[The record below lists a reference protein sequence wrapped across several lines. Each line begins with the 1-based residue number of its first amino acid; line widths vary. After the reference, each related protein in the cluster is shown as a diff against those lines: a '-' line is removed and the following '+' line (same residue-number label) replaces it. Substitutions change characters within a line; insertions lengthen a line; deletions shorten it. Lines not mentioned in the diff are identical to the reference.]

1 MTSIQDKSP
10 LPPSFRNLQILEVL
24 ASEGRPLTA
33 TEINASLNL
42 PVPTIHR
49 LVGNLEAEGFL
60 TRHIDGRSY
69 QPGPKLRQMMQGV
82 IRFWHQD
89 LPQRDVLIRLNQRLG
104 ETCNLSIPDGDAML
118 YIDRVETHWPLRIQ
132 LRVGSRVPLHATA
145 GGKMCLSLI
154 DQDKLDRYL
163 KRAELQGY
171 TTQTMTDRHQLH
183 EELRRIRQ
191 QGYATDSEEWVPGMI
206 AVAVPVLGSSGQLI
220 ATVSFHA
227 PVQRL
232 TLAEG
237 LKYLPDLQAAAEEL
251 TRLMGVVAEVL
262 AKQD

>member
-1 MTSIQDKSP
+1 MTSIQDKSA

-60 TRHIDGRSY
+60 SRDIDGRSY

-82 IRFWHQD
+82 IRFWHQN

-132 LRVGSRVPLHATA
+132 LHIGSRVPLHATA
-145 GGKMCLSLI
+145 AGKLALSQI
-154 DQDKLDRYL
+154 NDGKLERYL
-163 KRAELQGY
+163 KRAELRAY
-171 TTQTMTDRHQLH
+171 TAQTLTDPDRLR
-183 EELRRIRQ
+183 EELRQIRQ
-191 QGYATDSEEWVPGMI
+191 QGYSTDTGEFVPGMI
-206 AVAVPVLGSSGQLI
+206 AMAVPVLDRSGQLI

-232 TLAEG
+232 TLDEG
-237 LKYLPDLQAAAEEL
+237 LKYLPDLRAAAEEL
-251 TRLMGVVAEVL
+251 AELM
-262 AKQD
+262 

>member
-1 MTSIQDKSP
+1 MTSIQDKSS

-60 TRHIDGRSY
+60 TRDIDGRSY
-69 QPGPKLRQMMQGV
+69 QPGPKLRQMMQGIV
-82 IRFWHQD
+82 RFWHQN

-132 LRVGSRVPLHATA
+132 LHVGSRVPLHATA
-145 GGKMCLSLI
+145 AGKLCLSQI
-154 DQDKLDRYL
+154 NDGKLERYL
-163 KRAELQGY
+163 KRAELRAYTAQTLTDPERLREALHQIREQGY
-171 TTQTMTDRHQLH
+171 SS
-183 EELRRIRQ
+183 
-191 QGYATDSEEWVPGMI
+191 DSEEFVPGMI
-206 AVAVPVLGSSGQLI
+206 ALAVPVLDRSGQLV

-237 LKYLPDLQAAAEEL
+237 LKHLPDLRAAAEEL
-251 TRLMGVVAEVL
+251 TELM
-262 AKQD
+262 

>member
-1 MTSIQDKSP
+1 MTSIQDKPS

-33 TEINASLNL
+33 TEINAALGL

-60 TRHIDGRSY
+60 SRHIDGRSY

-82 IRFWHQD
+82 IRFWHQN

-118 YIDRVETHWPLRIQ
+118 YVDRVETHWPLRIQ
-132 LRVGSRVPLHATA
+132 LHVGSRVPLHATA
-145 GGKMCLSLI
+145 AGKLCLSLI
-154 DQDKLDRYL
+154 NDGKLERYL
-163 KRAELQGY
+163 KRAHLTAHTG
-171 TTQTMTDRHQLH
+171 QTITEPDRLR
-183 EELRRIRQ
+183 EALRRIRQ
-191 QGYATDSEEWVPGMI
+191 QGYSTDSEEFVPGMI
-206 AVAVPVLGSSGQLI
+206 AVAVPVLDRSGQLV

-237 LKYLPDLQAAAEEL
+237 LKHLPDLRAAAEEL
-251 TRLMGVVAEVL
+251 TQLI
-262 AKQD
+262 

>member
-1 MTSIQDKSP
+1 MTSLQDKSS
-10 LPPSFRNLQILEVL
+10 LPPSYRNLQILEVL

-60 TRHIDGRSY
+60 IRHIDGRSY

-118 YIDRVETHWPLRIQ
+118 YIDRVETQWPLRIQ
-132 LRVGSRVPLHATA
+132 LHVGSRVPLHATSA
-145 GGKMCLSLI
+145 GKMALSQI
-154 DQDKLDRYL
+154 DDGKLGRYL
-163 KRAELQGY
+163 KRAELRAY
-171 TTQTMTDRHQLH
+171 TAQTLTDPDRLR
-183 EELRRIRQ
+183 EELRQIRQ
-191 QGYATDSEEWVPGMI
+191 QGYSTDTGEFVPGMI
-206 AVAVPVLGSSGQLI
+206 AMAVPVLDRSGQLI

-227 PVQRL
+227 PEQRL

-237 LKYLPDLQAAAEEL
+237 MKYLPDLRAAAEEL
-251 TRLMGVVAEVL
+251 AALM
-262 AKQD
+262 

>member
-1 MTSIQDKSP
+1 MTSLQDKSA

-132 LRVGSRVPLHATA
+132 LHVGSRVPLHATA
-145 GGKMCLSLI
+145 AGKLALSQI
-154 DQDKLDRYL
+154 NDGKLERYL
-163 KRAELQGY
+163 KRTELHAY
-171 TTQTMTDRHQLH
+171 TAQTITDPDRLRD
-183 EELRRIRQ
+183 ELRQIRQ
-191 QGYATDSEEWVPGMI
+191 QGYSTDTGEFVPGMI
-206 AVAVPVLGSSGQLI
+206 AMAVPVLDRSGQLI

-237 LKYLPDLQAAAEEL
+237 LKYLPDLRAAAEEL
-251 TRLMGVVAEVL
+251 AGLM
-262 AKQD
+262 

>member
-1 MTSIQDKSP
+1 MTSIQDKSA

-60 TRHIDGRSY
+60 SRDIDGRSY

-82 IRFWHQD
+82 IRFWHQN

-132 LRVGSRVPLHATA
+132 LHIGSRVPLHATA
-145 GGKMCLSLI
+145 AGKLALSQINDGRLE
-154 DQDKLDRYL
+154 RYL
-163 KRAELQGY
+163 KRAELRAY
-171 TTQTMTDRHQLH
+171 TAQTLTDPDRLR
-183 EELRRIRQ
+183 EELRQIRQ
-191 QGYATDSEEWVPGMI
+191 QGYSTDTGEFVPGMI
-206 AVAVPVLGSSGQLI
+206 AMAVPVLDRSGQLI

-232 TLAEG
+232 TLDEG
-237 LKYLPDLQAAAEEL
+237 LKYLPDLRAAAEEL
-251 TRLMGVVAEVL
+251 AELM
-262 AKQD
+262 

>member
-1 MTSIQDKSP
+1 MTSLQDKSA

-60 TRHIDGRSY
+60 IRHIDGRSY

-132 LRVGSRVPLHATA
+132 LHVGSRVPLHATA
-145 GGKMCLSLI
+145 AGKLALSQI
-154 DQDKLDRYL
+154 NDGKLERYL
-163 KRAELQGY
+163 KRTELYAY
-171 TTQTMTDRHQLH
+171 TAQTITDPDRLRD
-183 EELRRIRQ
+183 ELRQIRQ
-191 QGYATDSEEWVPGMI
+191 QGYSTDTGEFVPGMI
-206 AVAVPVLGSSGQLI
+206 AMAVPVLDRSGQLI

-237 LKYLPDLQAAAEEL
+237 LKYLPDLRAAAEEL
-251 TRLMGVVAEVL
+251 AGLM
-262 AKQD
+262 

>member
-1 MTSIQDKSP
+1 MTRLQDKSA

-104 ETCNLSIPDGDAML
+104 ETCNLSIPEGDAML

-132 LRVGSRVPLHATA
+132 LHIGSRVPLHATA
-145 GGKMCLSLI
+145 AGKLALSQI
-154 DQDKLDRYL
+154 DDGKLERYL
-163 KRAELQGY
+163 KRAELHAY
-171 TTQTMTDRHQLH
+171 TAQTLTDPDRLRD
-183 EELRRIRQ
+183 ELRQIRQ
-191 QGYATDSEEWVPGMI
+191 QGYSTDTGEFVPGMI
-206 AVAVPVLGSSGQLI
+206 AMAVPVLDRSGQLI

-237 LKYLPDLQAAAEEL
+237 LKYLPDLRAAAEEL
-251 TRLMGVVAEVL
+251 AELM
-262 AKQD
+262 

>member
-1 MTSIQDKSP
+1 MTSLQDKSA

-60 TRHIDGRSY
+60 SRHIDGRSF

-89 LPQRDVLIRLNQRLG
+89 LPQRDVLIRLNHRLG
-104 ETCNLSIPDGDAML
+104 ETCNLSIPDGETML

-132 LRVGSRVPLHATA
+132 LHVGSRVPLHATA
-145 GGKMCLSLI
+145 AGKLALAEI
-154 DQDKLDRYL
+154 DEAKLDRYL
-163 KRAELQGY
+163 RRAELHAFTEQTLTDPDRLRAELQ
-171 TTQTMTDRHQLH
+171 
-183 EELRRIRQ
+183 RIRQ
-191 QGYATDSEEWVPGMI
+191 QGYSTDCGEFVPGMI
-206 AVAVPVLGSSGQLI
+206 AMAVPVLDRSGQLI

-237 LKYLPDLQAAAEEL
+237 MKHLPDLRAAAAE
-251 TRLMGVVAEVL
+251 L
-262 AKQD
+262 AALI